1 MKLTQPQSIEKN
13 EKTLIDTIHAAL
25 DWKTIEQLLREKDLI
40 HLETQVDYKKGDLVV
55 HDNQIAYKLDFEIRV
70 PLSVVFNREGE
81 CLEIASFDADHSLE
95 TPENR
100 PSCEMADLKER
111 SSEKVEQL
119 AASIAD
125 MINEINY
132 KDDSL

>member
-13 EKTLIDTIHAAL
+13 EKALIDTIHAAL

-55 HDNQIAYKLDFEIRV
+55 HDNQIAYKLDFEIRM

-81 CLEIASFDADHSLE
+81 CLEIASFAADHSLE
-95 TPENR
+95 TRENS
-100 PSCEMADLKER
+100 PSLEMADLKER

-132 KDDSL
+132 KDESL

>member
-1 MKLTQPQSIEKN
+1 MKLTQPKSIEQN
-13 EKTLIDTIHAAL
+13 EETLFDTIKGAL
-25 DWKTIEQLLREKDLI
+25 DWKVLERLLKQEDLLHI
-40 HLETQVDYKKGDLVV
+40 ETQVDYKNGDLVV

-81 CLEIASFDADHSLE
+81 CLEIASFAADHSME
-95 TPENR
+95 AQKTI
-100 PSCEMADLKER
+100 PSPEMADLKER
-111 SSEKVEQL
+111 STEKVEQL

-125 MINEINY
+125 MINEINS